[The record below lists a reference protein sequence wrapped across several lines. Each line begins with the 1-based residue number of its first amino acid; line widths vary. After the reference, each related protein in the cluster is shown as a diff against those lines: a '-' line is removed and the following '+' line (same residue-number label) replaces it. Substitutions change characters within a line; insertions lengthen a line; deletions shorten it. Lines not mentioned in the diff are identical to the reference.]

1 VTPLWREKGFQQRRV
16 IENPANQK
24 GQHMVEKWKPARK
37 LVRAKHAGLGGDDP
51 QIVLRRILLNSLMK
65 APVPKEKVIASA
77 TRQFGFTR
85 EDVLRAA
92 IWWNCA
98 EEMRDGEAHWRKPD
112 VLVALPHWPHG
123 RGGVEESGKLY
134 RNSSSHA

>member
-1 VTPLWREKGFQQRRV
+1 
-16 IENPANQK
+16 
-24 GQHMVEKWKPARK
+24 MVEEWRPARRPFRFK
-37 LVRAKHAGLGGDDP
+37 RASIGGDDP

-65 APVPKEKVIASA
+65 APVPKERVIASA

-112 VLVALPHWPHG
+112 VLVTLPCWDYG
-123 RGGVEESGKLY
+123 LGGAED
-134 RNSSSHA
+134 